1 MTSRGDGNLWYL
13 QAYTSPHPLYEIDP
27 TTAGVIKTYSVNAAG
42 VGSQALA
49 YFGARF
55 YAFEGGNVYE
65 YDPVANTVQ
74 LLGPAPLEVTG
85 AGQSTCVPTVTVDA
99 GTPPP
104 VQ

>member
-1 MTSRGDGNLWYL
+1 MTSIGDGKLWYL
-13 QAYTSPHPLYEIDP
+13 QAYVSPHPLYQIDP
-27 TTAGVIKTYSVNAAG
+27 ATAAVLQTDSVNAPGTGA
-42 VGSQALA
+42 QALA

-55 YAFEGGNVYE
+55 YAFENGIVYE

-74 LLGPAPLEVTG
+74 KLGPAPLNVTG
-85 AGQSTCVPTVTVDA
+85 AGQSTCVPTSTVDA